1 MTKVICEN
9 CNLEIDVPEGYN
21 APYIQ
26 CPDCASIQR
35 FVRTVKGEPKFK
47 ILDQKGRERANSKV
61 VGATPRAMPGATQE
75 TTSGATQE
83 ATPEA
88 TSEVTSEETPT
99 SQAGTTPKGKNN
111 TQPHPFDFATT
122 YKPLDK
128 KQMILDSI
136 GEEGLLIAYK
146 LVGNYLW
153 STSDKFRN
161 NGRAKAIRRMMKEKY
176 PLEIA
181 SKAIEFAEKSPEGLK
196 YARQKLITMLVIIAL
211 IGVGMISILLAFL

>member
-26 CPDCASIQR
+26 CPDCASIQK
-35 FVRTVKGEPKFK
+35 FVRSVKGEPRFK
-47 ILDQKGRERANSKV
+47 ILDQKGRERANNKV
-61 VGATPRAMPGATQE
+61 VGEVVE
-75 TTSGATQE
+75 TLPPSQPTNTAIPKNIPQRQ
-83 ATPEA
+83 P
-88 TSEVTSEETPT
+88 VET
-99 SQAGTTPKGKNN
+99 N
-111 TQPHPFDFATT
+111 TL

-136 GEEGLLIAYK
+136 GEDGLLKAYK

-153 STSDKFRN
+153 STSDKIRK

-181 SKAIEFAEKSPEGLK
+181 SKAIEFAERSPEGLK

-211 IGVGMISILLAFL
+211 IVVGFISVLLAFL

>member
-26 CPDCASIQR
+26 CPDCASIQK
-35 FVRTVKGEPKFK
+35 FVRSVKGEPRFK
-47 ILDQKGRERANSKV
+47 ILDQKGRERANNNV
-61 VGATPRAMPGATQE
+61 VTE
-75 TTSGATQE
+75 HE
-83 ATPEA
+83 
-88 TSEVTSEETPT
+88 EVTPPPQPT
-99 SQAGTTPKGKNN
+99 NSPISPTNVQHKPNENK
-111 TQPHPFDFATT
+111 PL
-122 YKPLDK
+122 YKPIDK
-128 KQMILDSI
+128 KQMIIDSI
-136 GEEGLLIAYK
+136 GEDGLLKAYK

-153 STSDKFRN
+153 STSDKFRL

-181 SKAIEFAEKSPEGLK
+181 SKAIELAEKSPEGLK

-211 IGVGMISILLAFL
+211 TGVGIISIVLAFL

>member
-26 CPDCASIQR
+26 CPDCASIQK
-35 FVRTVKGEPKFK
+35 FVRSVKGEPKFK
-47 ILDQKGRERANSKV
+47 ILDQKGRERANNKV
-61 VGATPRAMPGATQE
+61 VSEQPEVMPPPQPTNTPIPQNKNKLK
-75 TTSGATQE
+75 
-83 ATPEA
+83 
-88 TSEVTSEETPT
+88 PT
-99 SQAGTTPKGKNN
+99 ENN
-111 TQPHPFDFATT
+111 HI

-136 GEEGLLIAYK
+136 GEDGLLKAYK

-153 STSDKFRN
+153 STSDKFRL

-181 SKAIEFAEKSPEGLK
+181 SKAIEFAERSPEGLK
-196 YARQKLITMLVIIAL
+196 YARQKLITMLVTIAL
-211 IGVGMISILLAFL
+211 VVVGIISIILAFL

>member
-26 CPDCASIQR
+26 CPDCASIQKFIR
-35 FVRTVKGEPKFK
+35 NVKGEPRFK
-47 ILDQKGRERANSKV
+47 ILDQKGRERANNNV
-61 VGATPRAMPGATQE
+61 VTEHEEVLPPPQTPNSPIPQSNLKQKPVE
-75 TTSGATQE
+75 N
-83 ATPEA
+83 
-88 TSEVTSEETPT
+88 
-99 SQAGTTPKGKNN
+99 K
-111 TQPHPFDFATT
+111 T

-128 KQMILDSI
+128 KQMIIDSI
-136 GEEGLLIAYK
+136 GEDGLLKAYK

-153 STSDKFRN
+153 STSEKFRL

-181 SKAIEFAEKSPEGLK
+181 SKAIELAEKSPEGLK

-211 IGVGMISILLAFL
+211 TGVGIISIVLAFL

>member
-26 CPDCASIQR
+26 CPDCASIQK
-35 FVRTVKGEPKFK
+35 FVRSVKGEPRFK
-47 ILDQKGRERANSKV
+47 ILDQKGRERANNKV
-61 VGATPRAMPGATQE
+61 VGGVAE
-75 TTSGATQE
+75 TTPPPQ
-83 ATPEA
+83 
-88 TSEVTSEETPT
+88 PT
-99 SQAGTTPKGKNN
+99 NTTNPKNIPQRQPVENN
-111 TQPHPFDFATT
+111 TL

-136 GEEGLLIAYK
+136 GEDGLLKAYK

-153 STSDKFRN
+153 STSDNVRK

-181 SKAIEFAEKSPEGLK
+181 SKAIEFAERSPEGLK

-211 IGVGMISILLAFL
+211 IGVGIISVFLAFL

>member
-26 CPDCASIQR
+26 CPDCASIQK
-35 FVRTVKGEPKFK
+35 FVRSVKGEPRFK
-47 ILDQKGRERANSKV
+47 ILDQKGRERANNNV
-61 VGATPRAMPGATQE
+61 VGEPAEVMPPPQPTNTPISP
-75 TTSGATQE
+75 
-83 ATPEA
+83 
-88 TSEVTSEETPT
+88 
-99 SQAGTTPKGKNN
+99 NN
-111 TQPHPFDFATT
+111 VKHKPVENDTI

-128 KQMILDSI
+128 KQMIIDSI
-136 GEEGLLIAYK
+136 GEDGLLKAYK

-153 STSDKFRN
+153 STSDKFRL
-161 NGRAKAIRRMMKEKY
+161 NGRAKAIRRLMKEKY

-181 SKAIEFAEKSPEGLK
+181 SKAIEFAERSPEGLK

-211 IGVGMISILLAFL
+211 IVVGVISILLAFL